1 MTANGQRLREITE
14 DTLFL
19 QNWTGVLK
27 VRVTVASFPVV
38 AAPPATGSAPQPF
51 RQVWE
56 EHSAAGDGVG
66 TQCGRGK
73 VEEEPQEPGWR
84 GEGEKTGQASVSAT
98 PPQNK
103 KATRPMK
110 KKRENEN

>member
-1 MTANGQRLREITE
+1 MTADRQGLGEGTE

-38 AAPPATGSAPQPF
+38 AAPPATGSAPRPF
-51 RQVWE
+51 RQAWE

-66 TQCGRGK
+66 TQRGRGK
-73 VEEEPQEPGWR
+73 MEEEPQEPGWR
-84 GEGEKTGQASVSAT
+84 GEGEMTGQASVSAT
-98 PPQNK
+98 PPKQKSNK
-103 KATRPMK
+103 THEKE
-110 KKRENEN
+110 KRK

>member
-1 MTANGQRLREITE
+1 MTADRQGLGEGTE

-38 AAPPATGSAPQPF
+38 AAPPATGSAPRPF
-51 RQVWE
+51 RQAWE

-66 TQCGRGK
+66 TQRGRGK
-73 VEEEPQEPGWR
+73 MEEEPQEPGWR
-84 GEGEKTGQASVSAT
+84 GEGEMTGQASVSAT
-98 PPQNK
+98 PPKIK
-103 KATRPMK
+103 KQQDP
-110 KKRENEN
+110 